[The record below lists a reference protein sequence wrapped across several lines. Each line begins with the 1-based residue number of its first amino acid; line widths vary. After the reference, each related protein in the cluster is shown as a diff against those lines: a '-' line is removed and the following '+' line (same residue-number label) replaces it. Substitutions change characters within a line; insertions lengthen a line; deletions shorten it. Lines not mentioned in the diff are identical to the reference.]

1 MKLTPAVLLALIAVA
16 APARAQAPASTPLK
30 IGLAAPLTGPDAA
43 FGQGLRLG
51 AEQAVADLNRGGGR
65 KLTLVVADD
74 AGDPK
79 QGAALARK
87 FAAEGI
93 SLVVGPFASSVAA
106 LAQPAYEEAGIVMVT
121 PGATWTPL
129 SGRGAW
135 NLFRLVP
142 SDAQQAAFAGA
153 YLADRYGS
161 RRIGLVHDRTTFG
174 RGLADEVGRTLKAR
188 GRREVLFESL
198 PRGAKDAADLAA
210 KLKRAAV
217 EVVYFGGLAP
227 EAALL
232 IRAMREAGLDA
243 PLVGSDGLLDKD
255 FAQAAG
261 PGAEGT
267 VMTMEPEPRRL
278 PEPRGGKAPARTPE
292 AEAVA
297 ARAYAAV
304 ELLAL
309 GAARARSAQA
319 RKVAAALREDAP
331 IRTLVGDLAF
341 DAQGDAR
348 YPDLVLRTWR
358 RAPDGRIDY
367 LIAEGGP

>member
-1 MKLTPAVLLALIAVA
+1 MRHLAAALLALLVA
-16 APARAQAPASTPLK
+16 SAPALAQAPVK
-30 IGLAAPLTGPDAA
+30 IGLSLPLTGPDAA
-43 FGQGLRLG
+43 YGQGLRLG
-51 AEQAVADLNRGGGR
+51 AEQAVADLNRSGGR
-65 KLTLVVADD
+65 KLALVVADD

-87 FAAEGI
+87 FAAEGV

-106 LAQPAYEEAGIVMVT
+106 LAQPAYEEAGIVLVT

-129 SGRGAW
+129 TGRGAW
-135 NLFRLVP
+135 NLFRLAP

-153 YLADRYGS
+153 YLADRYGA

-174 RGLADEVGRTLKAR
+174 RGLADEVARTLKAR

-198 PRGAKDAADLAA
+198 PRGSKDAADLAER
-210 KLKRAAV
+210 LKRAAV
-217 EVVYFGGLAP
+217 EAVYFGGLAP

-232 IRAMREAGLDA
+232 IKAMREAGLDA

-278 PEPRGGKAPARTPE
+278 PEVRGTKAPPPRTPE

-304 ELLAL
+304 ELLAQ
-309 GAARARSAQA
+309 GIVRARSTQGQ
-319 RKVAAALREDAP
+319 KVAAALRQEAP
-331 IRTLVGDLAF
+331 IRTIVGDLAF
-341 DAQGDAR
+341 DAQGDTR

-358 RAPDGRIDY
+358 RTPDGRIDY
-367 LIAEGGP
+367 LGPETGP